1 MLKQGM
7 LKTGMSGKCLLKEGM
22 VLAATLAFVVVA
34 PPAFAGK
41 QGKVGPGMNEAGEV
55 IDSGAVKAGWGE
67 EVQGINDY
75 EGEITGKPAP
85 DSRFTQLRI
94 GMGMKQA
101 RDLVGEPNDEGAY
114 VTGKAFIPFYFGGD
128 KFRYELAYKGQGRL
142 IFAGKE
148 SGTGGNL
155 IWVIHNANDSGY
167 RE

>member
-7 LKTGMSGKCLLKEGM
+7 SKTGMFRKCLL
-22 VLAATLAFVVVA
+22 LAATLAVVVVA
-34 PPAFAGK
+34 PLAFAGK
-41 QGKVGPGMNEAGEV
+41 KGKVGPGMNEAGEV
-55 IDSGAVKAGWGE
+55 IDSGAVEAGWGE
-67 EVQGINDY
+67 QVQGIHDY

-114 VTGKAFIPFYFGGD
+114 ITGKAFIPFYFGGD

-148 SGTGGNL
+148 GGTGGNL

>member
-1 MLKQGM
+1 MSKHGLS
-7 LKTGMSGKCLLKEGM
+7 KTGMLRKGMVKEGV
-22 VLAATLAFVVVA
+22 VLAAALALVLVA
-34 PPAFAGK
+34 PSAFAGRK
-41 QGKVGPGMNEAGEV
+41 GKVGPGMNEAGEV
-55 IDSGAVKAGWGE
+55 VDSGAVEAGWGE
-67 EVQGINDY
+67 EVQGIKDY

-148 SGTGGNL
+148 SGTVGNL